1 MSRSTNLVIKLASGV
16 EAPERLA
23 QAFTV
28 ATTALASGIT
38 VSFWLTGEASWLALP
53 GRAQEFHLENAPSIG
68 DSIATIL
75 TAGTMTL
82 CTQCAVRRDIKEED
96 LISGIRIAGA
106 ATYVEEI
113 TAEATQA
120 LIY

>member
-53 GRAQEFHLENAPSIG
+53 GRAQEFHLEHAPSIA

-75 TAGTMTL
+75 ATGTLTL
-82 CTQCAVRRDIKEED
+82 CTQCAVRRDIKEGD
-96 LISGIRIAGA
+96 LIAEIRIAGA
-106 ATYVEEI
+106 AAYVEEI
-113 TAEATQA
+113 TADGTQA

>member
-28 ATTALASGIT
+28 ATTALASGIS

-53 GRAQEFHLENAPSIG
+53 GRAQEFHLEHSPSIA

-75 TAGTMTL
+75 AAGTLTL
-82 CTQCAVRRDIKEED
+82 CTQCAVRREIKEGD
-96 LISGIRIAGA
+96 LIAGIRVAGA
-106 ATYVEEI
+106 AAYVEEI

>member
-23 QAFTV
+23 QAFSV
-28 ATTALASGIT
+28 ATTALASGIS

-53 GRAQEFHLENAPSIG
+53 GRAQEFTLEHAPSIA
-68 DSIATIL
+68 DSIGVIL
-75 TAGTMTL
+75 AAGTLTL
-82 CTQCAVRRDIKEED
+82 CTQCAVRRYIKEED

-113 TAEATQA
+113 MREATQA

>member
-53 GRAQEFHLENAPSIG
+53 GRAQECHLEHAPSIA

-75 TAGTMTL
+75 AAGTLTL
-82 CTQCAVRRDIKEED
+82 CTQCAVRREIKEGD
-96 LISGIRIAGA
+96 LITGIRVAGA
-106 ATYVEEI
+106 AAYVEEI